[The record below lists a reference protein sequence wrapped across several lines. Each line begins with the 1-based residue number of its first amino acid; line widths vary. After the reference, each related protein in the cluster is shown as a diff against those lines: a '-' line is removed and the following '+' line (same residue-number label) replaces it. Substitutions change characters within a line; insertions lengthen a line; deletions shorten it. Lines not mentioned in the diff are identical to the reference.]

1 MEDIINIHEMYDNSV
16 LGNVRVP
23 CFLLNFDQSSDRDV
37 VGLGR
42 SLGKGDGKGKEN
54 FGGFQDVDV
63 GMYKASTGMDRILK

>member
-1 MEDIINIHEMYDNSV
+1 MYDNSV

-23 CFLLNFDQSSDRDV
+23 CFLLNFDQSSDRDI

-42 SLGKGDGKGKEN
+42 SLGKGAAGKEN
-54 FGGFQDVDV
+54 FGGFDDVDV